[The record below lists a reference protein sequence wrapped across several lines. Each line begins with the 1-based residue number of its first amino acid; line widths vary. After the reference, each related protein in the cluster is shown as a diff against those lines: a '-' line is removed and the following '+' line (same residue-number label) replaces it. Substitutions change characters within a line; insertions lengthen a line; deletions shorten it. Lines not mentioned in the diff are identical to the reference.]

1 MKPQKK
7 GLGLGSGRA
16 VKTTRA
22 AQAIARQ
29 LDNYIAYF
37 RLAKGRDPDLIHL
50 KKGQFEDL
58 GLAAGDAYK
67 GVTLA
72 DLPE

>member
-7 GLGLGSGRA
+7 GLGLSSGRA
-16 VKTTRA
+16 VNTKRA

-29 LDNYIAYF
+29 LDDFIAYF
-37 RLAKGRDPDLIHL
+37 RLAKGREPDLIHL
-50 KKGQFEDL
+50 RKKQFDDL
-58 GLAAGDAYK
+58 GLAAGDTYK

-72 DLPE
+72 DMPE